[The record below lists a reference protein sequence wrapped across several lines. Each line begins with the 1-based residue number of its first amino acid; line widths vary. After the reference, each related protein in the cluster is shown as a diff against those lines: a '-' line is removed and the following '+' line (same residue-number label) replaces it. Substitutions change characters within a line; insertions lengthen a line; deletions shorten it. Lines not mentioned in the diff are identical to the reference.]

1 LYICQNNQ
9 KMEKFI
15 GYVRTSTTLQNL
27 GLKEQERQLRDFV
40 KRGGGE
46 LVDLVVEQDSGKKSD
61 RVGLLNCLELCNKNG
76 YTLLFTKLDRLSR
89 EVEFLFKIRDKGVKL
104 KCLELPELN
113 TLTLG
118 IFGTMGQYEREL
130 ISERTKK
137 SLNELK
143 QRGVKLGKPE
153 NLTMDSI
160 KKGQVV
166 RKENSINDENW
177 LRSVDV
183 IENYMNK
190 HKKVHLT
197 EISNLLNKKGYKTR
211 TGKEFK
217 PITVKRV
224 IEKYNLVS

>member
-1 LYICQNNQ
+1 
-9 KMEKFI
+9 
-15 GYVRTSTTLQNL
+15 
-27 GLKEQERQLRDFV
+27 
-40 KRGGGE
+40 
-46 LVDLVVEQDSGKKSD
+46 
-61 RVGLLNCLELCNKNG
+61 
-76 YTLLFTKLDRLSR
+76 
-89 EVEFLFKIRDKGVKL
+89 
-104 KCLELPELN
+104 
-113 TLTLG
+113 LTLG

-166 RKENSINDENW
+166 RKENSVNDENW

-183 IENYMNK
+183 IENYINK

>member
-1 LYICQNNQ
+1 
-9 KMEKFI
+9 MEKFI

-46 LVDLVVEQDSGKKSD
+46 LVDMVVEQDSGKKND

-130 ISERTKK
+130 ISERTKR

-143 QRGVKLGKPE
+143 QKGVKLGKPE

-166 RKENSINDENW
+166 RKENSLNDENW

-183 IENYMNK
+183 IENYISKN
-190 HKKVHLT
+190 KKVHLS
-197 EISNLLNKKGYKTR
+197 EISILLNKKGYKTR
-211 TGKEFK
+211 TGKEFQ
-217 PITVKRV
+217 PVTVKRV
-224 IEKYNLVS
+224 IEKYNLV

>member
-1 LYICQNNQ
+1 
-9 KMEKFI
+9 MEKFI

-46 LVDLVVEQDSGKKSD
+46 LVDMVVEQDSGKKND

-130 ISERTKK
+130 ISERTKR

-143 QRGVKLGKPE
+143 QKGVKLGKPE

-160 KKGQVV
+160 KKGQVI
-166 RKENSINDENW
+166 RKENSLNDENW

-183 IENYMNK
+183 IENYISKN
-190 HKKVHLT
+190 KKVHLS
-197 EISNLLNKKGYKTR
+197 EISILLNKKGYKTR
-211 TGKEFK
+211 TGKEFQ
-217 PITVKRV
+217 PVTVKRV
-224 IEKYNLVS
+224 IEKYNLV

>member
-1 LYICQNNQ
+1 
-9 KMEKFI
+9 MEKFI